1 MKTVRIITLH
11 LAYGGIEKAVCQMA
25 SMFVEKYD
33 VEIISVYDMPDAPAF
48 PIDERVRVRY
58 LLDEIPN
65 RDEWR
70 DCARRKDVFGLAR
83 ESVRAA
89 RILHDKK
96 KAVIDAISAIDDG
109 VIITTRPEHNVLL
122 SKYGRPDVYKLG
134 QLHQDH
140 CFDKKLLDSFR
151 RDYGG
156 LDAFILLTPGL
167 ADEVREIMRD
177 NKHTKIVAIP
187 NFLEHYPETIPER
200 REKTILAVGRLVDV
214 KGMDRLI
221 RIFAAVHEKT
231 PDWSLRIAGEGE
243 ERPALEALIEKLGI
257 SGCVKLM
264 GMLTADEV
272 EREMLSAA
280 IYASTS
286 KSEGLSFA
294 LVEAM
299 SCGLAPVAYDVRVG
313 PAATITDGVNGYLV
327 PDGDAD
333 GYAARLLGLIND
345 PELMAEL
352 SHAAV
357 RRARDFS
364 KESISRQWFDLL
376 EER

>member
-1 MKTVRIITLH
+1 MKALRIITLH

-25 SMFVEKYD
+25 SMFAEKYD

-83 ESVRAA
+83 ESLKAA

-122 SKYGRPDVYKLG
+122 SKYGRSDVYKLG

-177 NKHTKIVAIP
+177 NKHTKIFAIP

-299 SCGLAPVAYDVRVG
+299 SCGMAPVAFDVRVG
-313 PAATITDGVNGYLV
+313 PGATITDSVTGYLV
-327 PDGDAD
+327 PDGDE
-333 GYAARLLGLIND
+333 AAFAERLLALINS

-352 SHAAV
+352 SANAE

-364 KESISRQWFDLL
+364 KENISRQWFDLL

>member
-264 GMLTADEV
+264 GMLTTDEV

-364 KESISRQWFDLL
+364 KENISRQWFDLL